1 MSFLNHAFSKRKGSR
16 GTSERGAAA
25 VEAALITP
33 LLILLVFGI
42 VEYGMLF
49 KDSLA
54 VTTSIRSAGRMASA
68 EPRITTYAQDAADQ
82 VAISGGALKLT
93 NTQALWVYKAKANGF
108 PIGDGSNNF
117 AACTACTKFV
127 WNAGTKHFDVSGT
140 STWLSTAQNA
150 CPGDPLHDSVG
161 IYMSI
166 NHASITGLI
175 FSTITIKDHVV
186 LDLEPIPTASGCK

>member
-1 MSFLNHAFSKRKGSR
+1 MSFLNHAFSRRKGLSGR
-16 GTSERGAAA
+16 SERGAAA
-25 VEAALITP
+25 VEAALVTP

-54 VTTSIRSAGRMASA
+54 VTSSIRSAGRMASA
-68 EPRITTYAQDAADQ
+68 EPRLASYAQDAADQ
-82 VAISGGALKLT
+82 VANSGGALKLT
-93 NTQALWVYKAKANGF
+93 NTQALWVYKSKVNGF
-108 PIGDGSNNF
+108 PLGDSTNTF
-117 AACTACTKFV
+117 ANCTACTKFT
-127 WNAGTKHFDVSGT
+127 WNASTKHFDQVGT
-140 STWLSTAQNA
+140 STWLNTAQNA

-161 IYMSI
+161 IYMAI

-186 LDLEPIPTASGCK
+186 MDLEPIPTASGCK

>member
-1 MSFLNHAFSKRKGSR
+1 MSFLNQALSKRKGTHAR
-16 GTSERGAAA
+16 SERGAAA
-25 VEAALITP
+25 VEAALVTP

-54 VTTSIRSAGRMASA
+54 VTSSIRSAARIASA
-68 EPRITTYAQDAADQ
+68 EPRVTTYAQDAADQ
-82 VAISGGALKLT
+82 VANSGGALKLT
-93 NTQALWVYKAKANGF
+93 NTQQLWVYKAKANGF
-108 PIGDGSNNF
+108 PIGDSGNVF

-127 WNAGTKHFDVSGT
+127 WNNSTKHFDQSGT
-140 STWLSTAQNA
+140 STWLNTAQNA

-161 IYMSI
+161 IYMAI

-186 LDLEPIPTASGCK
+186 MDLEPIPTASGCK